1 MQKGKNMQYAMAGVQ
16 MMPNIRMNVRSH
28 VRVPDGEAGCEY
40 EGYRQPYYAAVQTA
54 SSRIQPS
61 IPYRVAI
68 PFLVALFLL
77 FFGLAAGKLTTRM
90 NLTNDIND
98 MDAHIKTLAVEN
110 YVLQNEVTTNRDL
123 ARISYLAQDLGMLS
137 SVGVESVP
145 VIAPETRPQMTE
157 SSLTGSSPLPGRH
170 GIISGSR

>member
-16 MMPNIRMNVRSH
+16 MMPHMRMNVRSN
-28 VRVPDGEAGCEY
+28 VRVPDGEAGYEY
-40 EGYRQPYYAAVQTA
+40 EGNRQPYYAAVQEKPFREHPTV
-54 SSRIQPS
+54 
-61 IPYRVAI
+61 PYRLAV

-77 FFGLAAGKLTTRM
+77 FFGLAAGKLILRM

-110 YVLQNEVTTNRDL
+110 YVLQNEVTSNRDL

-137 SVGVESVP
+137 SSGVEMVP
-145 VIAPETRPQMTE
+145 VVAPETRPQTIE
-157 SSLTGSSPLPGRH
+157 SSLTGSSPLPGGH